1 MHPHAI
7 MFGKKRNKWEET
19 LECVGIFFSLN
30 KGKSL
35 TTNLVVLN
43 SYMPT
48 TSTKKI
54 NMAIYFENS
63 TVGLHIFYVSNM
75 YCQILSN
82 WM

>member
-1 MHPHAI
+1 MRGN
-7 MFGKKRNKWEET
+7 FGVCGNF
-19 LECVGIFFSLN
+19 LSLN

-35 TTNLVVLN
+35 TTNLVVPN

-54 NMAIYFENS
+54 NMTTYFENS
-63 TVGLHIFYVSNM
+63 TVGLHIFYVLNM

-82 WM
+82 